1 MVADKKVEGTL
12 VEKAGPPRSYTA
24 ETPKGQLRRNRRHLS
39 GLPEAPNTD
48 TCTTLSSS
56 SPDAQTARSP
66 APTALATAASM
77 PVTPR
82 RTTQSGR
89 EVRPRSVSK
98 TYDCEPKRSS
108 CVMTFQNFDQLIQIF
123 FSL

>member
-1 MVADKKVEGTL
+1 MVADKNVEGTL

-89 EVRPRSVSK
+89 EVRPPGAFQKLMTVNLSVHL
-98 TYDCEPKRSS
+98 
-108 CVMTFQNFDQLIQIF
+108 VL
-123 FSL
+123 

>member
-1 MVADKKVEGTL
+1 MVADKKVEGTV

-89 EVRPRSVSK
+89 EVRPPERFK
-98 TYDCEPKRSS
+98 D
-108 CVMTFQNFDQLIQIF
+108 L
-123 FSL
+123 